1 MLSKNALLTFHSGE
15 NISKKSHKKVKIAD
29 FQIFLDFFKTETFL
43 GYFLTLFLKEFNRDV
58 NCKAKLIF

>member
-29 FQIFLDFFKTETFL
+29 FQIFLDFFKNETFFRVFSDTFFK
-43 GYFLTLFLKEFNRDV
+43 G
-58 NCKAKLIF
+58 I